1 VDEFLQ
7 QFSVLALYLV
17 VWGIVYA
24 ETGLLVGFLL
34 PGDTLLFAAGL
45 LCGRPEGAN
54 VAVMAVGVFIA
65 AVAGDQTGYTLG
77 SRLGRPYVE
86 KKGPRVRQGVVRAE
100 EFYARYGWFAI
111 VAARWIP
118 WVRTFTPFVAGV
130 AKMPRGVFLSANVVG
145 ALVWGPGLVVLGYF
159 AYQVDWLKDAALAVA
174 VTTVAISLVGG
185 FVMWTRDRRQAKP
198 RSESS

>member
-1 VDEFLQ
+1 MDEFLQ

-45 LCGRPEGAN
+45 LCGGEEGAN
-54 VAVMAVGVFIA
+54 VVVMATGVFVA

-77 SRLGRPYVE
+77 ARLGRPYVE
-86 KKGPRVRQGVVRAE
+86 KKGPRVRQGVARAE

-130 AKMPRGVFLSANVVG
+130 ARMSRRRFLSANVVG

-174 VTTVAISLVGG
+174 LAVVAISLIGG
-185 FVMWTRDRRQAKP
+185 LTLWIRERSATAK
-198 RSESS
+198 